1 MIKKIILIFFIVIIA
16 ILGLLIFYFN
26 NEKKI
31 TIDNNDRE
39 VVCTNEFK
47 PVCGSDGKTYKN
59 TCEAFVSGVG
69 IEKDVACDSNE
80 LTEKNIKNTTYK
92 IITYDKYIKLENGS
106 FNNDVYIDKYAL
118 GYLDNDENLDAA
130 VIIYLKQGSQ
140 ELAIILNDQEVPIYW
155 TGIILEKKI
164 DNISIQ
170 DGIIVLEYDS
180 SQISRYKLEGT
191 KLILCAEGGI

>member
-1 MIKKIILIFFIVIIA
+1 MFLIVVIA
-16 ILGLLIFYFN
+16 ILGLLNFYFN

-31 TIDNNDRE
+31 TISNSDQE

-69 IEKDVACDSNE
+69 IEKDVACGSNE

-118 GYLDNDENLDAA
+118 GYLDNDGNLDAA
-130 VIIYLKQGSQ
+130 IIIHLKQGGQ

-155 TGIILEKKI
+155 AGIILEKEVN
-164 DNISIQ
+164 NILIQ
-170 DGIIVLEYDS
+170 DGIIIIEYDS
-180 SQISRYKLEGT
+180 SQISKYKLEGT

>member
-16 ILGLLIFYFN
+16 ILGLLNFYFN
-26 NEKKI
+26 NEKKV
-31 TIDNNDRE
+31 TISNNDQD
-39 VVCTNEFK
+39 VVCTNEFE

-69 IEKDVACDSNE
+69 IEKDVACGSNE

-130 VIIYLKQGSQ
+130 IIIHLKQGGQ

-155 TGIILEKKI
+155 TSIILENEVS
-164 DNISIQ
+164 NISIQ
-170 DGIIVLEYDS
+170 DGTIVLEHDS
-180 SQISRYKLEGT
+180 SQILKYKLEGT

>member
-1 MIKKIILIFFIVIIA
+1 MIKKIILMFLIVVIA
-16 ILGLLIFYFN
+16 ILGLLNFYFN

-31 TIDNNDRE
+31 TISNSDQE

-69 IEKDVACDSNE
+69 IEKDVACGSNE

-118 GYLDNDENLDAA
+118 GYLDNDGNLDAA
-130 VIIYLKQGSQ
+130 IIIHLKQGGQ

-155 TGIILEKKI
+155 AGIILEKEVN
-164 DNISIQ
+164 NILIQ
-170 DGIIVLEYDS
+170 DGIIIIEYDS
-180 SQISRYKLEGT
+180 SQISKYKLEGT